1 MKTSSERAR
10 RPPMLSPSR
19 PQPRPSPKSRLQD
32 RTDKTSQT
40 RTRTKTRTR
49 TRAKSRI
56 TMSKSPPADTINLDS
71 SNEDGPAEPV
81 FPPVL
86 SPGLSPG
93 LSPSLSPGLSPGVS
107 PDPGPDV
114 VDLTSPTSDPAA
126 VVDLTNDTVLVL
138 DEDQTQSYVLSSDE
152 EEPTVT
158 GTTTTSAA
166 AAPRREGS
174 AGVHISCPVC
184 MDSYFEIVD
193 SGRLLVSTR
202 CGHVFCSICLRDS
215 LTQSHSCP
223 ICRKKLPKGHYHPIH
238 L

>member
-1 MKTSSERAR
+1 MKTSSERLRR
-10 RPPMLSPSR
+10 RPLSSPSR
-19 PQPRPSPKSRLQD
+19 PRSRTQSRPSPRSKVQD
-32 RTDKTSQT
+32 RTNKTPS
-40 RTRTKTRTR
+40 RTK
-49 TRAKSRI
+49 AKSWT
-56 TMSKSPPADTINLDS
+56 TMNESPPSDTINLDS

-93 LSPSLSPGLSPGVS
+93 PG
-107 PDPGPDV
+107 PGPDV
-114 VDLTSPTSDPAA
+114 VDLTSPTCDPAA

-138 DEDQTQSYVLSSDE
+138 DEEQTQSYVLSSDE
-152 EEPTVT
+152 EELTVT
-158 GTTTTSAA
+158 GSTTTST
-166 AAPRREGS
+166 APARRREGS

-215 LTQSHSCP
+215 LSQSQSCP
-223 ICRKKLPKGHYHPIH
+223 ICRKKLPRGHYHPIH